1 MNQNE
6 IELGIVDSNP
16 SLESELYRVRRLNSD
31 GVETESSMI
40 QFWNTNRLSLSQTIE
55 ASFLP
60 SERVIESQVKETF
73 ILSQG

>member
-1 MNQNE
+1 MNHNE

-16 SLESELYRVRRLNSD
+16 SLESELYCVRRLNSD